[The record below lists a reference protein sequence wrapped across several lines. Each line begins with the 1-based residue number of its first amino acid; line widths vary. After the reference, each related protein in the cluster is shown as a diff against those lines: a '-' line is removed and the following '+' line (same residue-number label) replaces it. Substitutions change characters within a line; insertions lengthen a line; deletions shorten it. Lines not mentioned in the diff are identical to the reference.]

1 MKKIPINLNWNVADL
16 LDSWPAAV
24 PVFLKHR
31 LGCVGCAMA
40 PFDTLADVARVY
52 QLNPQVFL
60 AELEGA
66 IQANGETRGEDR

>member
-1 MKKIPINLNWNVADL
+1 MKNIPINLNWIVADL
-16 LDSWPAAV
+16 LEGWPAAV

-31 LGCVGCAMA
+31 LGCAGCAMA

-52 QLNPQVFL
+52 QLDPQAFL

-66 IQANGETRGEDR
+66 IGVNGGTRGEDR